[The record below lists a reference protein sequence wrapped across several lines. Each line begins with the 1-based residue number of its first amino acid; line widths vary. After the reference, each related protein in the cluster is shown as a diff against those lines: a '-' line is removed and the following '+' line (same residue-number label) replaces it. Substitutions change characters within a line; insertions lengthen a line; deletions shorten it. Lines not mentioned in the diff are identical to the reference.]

1 MNNGGKLSNKA
12 GPWEHEKKL
21 WIFDQGNLLE
31 KNSSKALTLINGTGT
46 PGTRVVLEEK
56 QVEKSG
62 MQNWTKGVLDQGGW
76 FPLKNSQYG
85 GYLTAQ
91 NDVTTTISGKLLLY
105 LLQKYSLYILW
116 LDSIVHF

>member
-21 WIFDQGNLLE
+21 WIFDQGNVLE

-91 NDVTTTISGKLLLY
+91 TEVTTTISGKPLLY
-105 LLQKYSLYILW
+105 LLQKLYIL
-116 LDSIVHF
+116 IR